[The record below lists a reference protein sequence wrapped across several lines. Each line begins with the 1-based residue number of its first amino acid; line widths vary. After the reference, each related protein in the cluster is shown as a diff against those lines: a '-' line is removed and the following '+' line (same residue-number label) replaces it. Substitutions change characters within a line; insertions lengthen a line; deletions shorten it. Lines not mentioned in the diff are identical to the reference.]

1 MRCSHYR
8 FGWLLTLLW
17 ISWASVVRPASGQE
31 LKTDTDKV
39 TDNNEG
45 QDEEAEDL
53 PPNWKFGTLGGK
65 QFWTDE
71 LIHGD
76 WRIQRNVLS
85 GHFRLL
91 DANNQRRAWGSWEG
105 CHEQWEKLRK
115 EEHVP
120 PLMPKV
126 VILVHGLGRSRS
138 SLSGLAE
145 YLNKHSTMEVLNFG
159 YASTRVPLK
168 EDAKSLALVVS
179 RLEGVQEISFV
190 AHSMGNLVV
199 RHFLHD
205 QWMAARGLGNDP
217 RIQRFVM
224 LAPPNNGAALAGRFQ
239 YDPTFRILFGTGGQQ
254 FTSQWDELQKH
265 LSIPPFPFGIIAGGA
280 EDSSERNP
288 MLEGNDDLVVTVE
301 ETRLPGAADFVVL
314 PVLHSFIMN
323 DQRVQEYT
331 LRFLEKGY
339 FVSEAARQPI
349 PAETTKPDH
358 LP

>member
-1 MRCSHYR
+1 MRCKQNL
-8 FGWLLTLLW
+8 FGWFMIVWLAVGCVTVLPR
-17 ISWASVVRPASGQE
+17 AHGQDPRHE
-31 LKTDTDKV
+31 AAGA
-39 TDNNEG
+39 EG
-45 QDEEAEDL
+45 NDEEAEDL

-65 QFWTDE
+65 QFWSDE
-71 LIHGD
+71 LIHGG

-91 DANNQRRAWGSWEG
+91 DADNQRRAWGSWEG
-105 CHEQWEKLRK
+105 CHEQWESLRK
-115 EEHVP
+115 SVNVP
-120 PLMPKV
+120 PLRPKV
-126 VILVHGLGRSRS
+126 VILVHGLNRSRS

-145 YLNKHSTMEVLNFG
+145 YLNKHSTLEVLNFG

-168 EDAKSLALVVS
+168 DDAKSLALVIS
-179 RLEGVQEISFV
+179 RLEGVKEISFV

-205 QWMAARGLGNDP
+205 QLVAARGLGNDP

-254 FTSQWDELQKH
+254 FTTQWEELRKH
-265 LSIPPFPFGIIAGGA
+265 LAVPPCPFGIIAGGA
-280 EDSSERNP
+280 EDGSERSP
-288 MLEGNDDLVVTVE
+288 LLEGNDDLVVTVE
-301 ETRLPGAADFVVL
+301 ETRLPGAADFVIL
-314 PVLHSFIMN
+314 PVIHSFIM
-323 DQRVQEYT
+323 DDPRVQEYT

-339 FVSEAARQPI
+339 FVSEGARQPI
-349 PAETTKPDH
+349 PAEIAKPDR